1 MAENKIVSFDDVDCY
16 TYVLH
21 PEKQESNVI
30 PNYVTVILSSYDSFI
45 NYSVTVA
52 SFSHVI
58 ELDGDDFVVQDQWNI
73 RRILDEINNMYT
85 GYTIVTVIMQERC
98 HNIGVMSPEY
108 VEQLYL
114 GEE

>member
-30 PNYVTVILSSYDSFI
+30 PNYVTVILSSYDSFY

-52 SFSHVI
+52 LFSHVI
-58 ELDGDDFVVQDQWNI
+58 ELDGNDFVMGDQWNI

-85 GYTIVTVIMQERC
+85 GYTIVTVIMQEC
-98 HNIGVMSPEY
+98 CNNIGVLSSKY
-108 VEQLYL
+108 ITQLYL